1 MSHWQASGPP
11 SRAAPEPVGL
21 PLLSLTLATLMDD
34 VQAHSGA
41 VYLLT
46 PGEPVLEMAV
56 MAGLPRAFAAPWER
70 LGLSAPVPVAEAARD
85 RRLVWVGGEQDM
97 ARRYPRI
104 SVVLPYPFALAALP
118 VATDRATYGAIFVTW
133 PGAHPGELSDRERE
147 QLTAACDGLAAQLER
162 VHETGRQIR
171 PEPDL
176 LSPAP
181 LANVP
186 GTLGTVEASRM
197 VARLPYGLCA
207 LDLRGRIT
215 FANAASA
222 ELLGLPVSAL
232 LGTQLWASVPWLND
246 PVYEDRYRAALL
258 SQQATSFVALR
269 PPRTGCR
276 SASTPV
282 RTG

>member
-1 MSHWQASGPP
+1 
-11 SRAAPEPVGL
+11 
-21 PLLSLTLATLMDD
+21 
-34 VQAHSGA
+34 
-41 VYLLT
+41 
-46 PGEPVLEMAV
+46 
-56 MAGLPRAFAAPWER
+56 
-70 LGLSAPVPVAEAARD
+70 
-85 RRLVWVGGEQDM
+85 
-97 ARRYPRI
+97 
-104 SVVLPYPFALAALP
+104 
-118 VATDRATYGAIFVTW
+118 
-133 PGAHPGELSDRERE
+133 
-147 QLTAACDGLAAQLER
+147 
-162 VHETGRQIR
+162 
-171 PEPDL
+171 
-176 LSPAP
+176 
-181 LANVP
+181 
-186 GTLGTVEASRM
+186 M

-276 SASTPV
+276 SASIPV